1 MAAFKDWLYRIVT
14 FIARVHDSII
24 AYNEGTTTPLT
35 DKELHFVV
43 IGLRGLLLFL
53 LAVPL
58 FRFLTRKGWYGLMAW
73 LFTFSTILFITLAI
87 EVGQRL
93 TRTGSLQIMDIA
105 YGIAG
110 FLAVS
115 ALIAAVYLLVS
126 LIRWLFRKE
135 K

>member
-24 AYNEGTTTPLT
+24 AYNEGTTTPRT

-43 IGLRGLLLFL
+43 IGLLGLLLFL

-73 LFTFSTILFITLAI
+73 LFTFMTILFVTFSI
-87 EVGQRL
+87 EEGQRL
-93 TRTGSLQIMDIA
+93 TNTGNFQLLDIA
-105 YGIAG
+105 YGVMG

-115 ALIAAVYLLVS
+115 AALGLIYLLY
-126 LIRWLFRKE
+126 LFIRWLRK
-135 K
+135 